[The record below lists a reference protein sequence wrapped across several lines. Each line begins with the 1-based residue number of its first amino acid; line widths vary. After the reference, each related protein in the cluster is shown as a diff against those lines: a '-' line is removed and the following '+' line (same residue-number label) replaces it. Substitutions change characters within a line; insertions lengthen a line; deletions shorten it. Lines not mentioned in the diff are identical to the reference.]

1 MVTACL
7 NGKIGG
13 HEYKMLVD
21 SGSELN
27 IMTLHQA
34 QELELPI
41 DDKFLDFKRHL
52 WSYDGTRR
60 DMLECT
66 SKDWRD

>member
-7 NGKIGG
+7 NGKIGE

-34 QELELPI
+34 QGSTLVILTFN
-41 DDKFLDFKRHL
+41 KN
-52 WSYDGTRR
+52 
-60 DMLECT
+60 
-66 SKDWRD
+66 